1 MYFLVLFY
9 IIIWPSGP
17 EWIQYACNI
26 SITCLYSL
34 EGGGVSQAQRHHA
47 RLGFL
52 YLNDAAPAR
61 CCLHRVQEDGV
72 GVLAATGEDDTA
84 APSAGRPRW
93 DAVRRSV
100 AAQPVSISITL
111 RHVDEERGLDSKHR
125 ERKINQLV
133 GSDPN
138 KV

>member
-1 MYFLVLFY
+1 MFTGKMEPNKRFLLF
-9 IIIWPSGP
+9 
-17 EWIQYACNI
+17 
-26 SITCLYSL
+26 
-34 EGGGVSQAQRHHA
+34 
-47 RLGFL
+47 FFFF
-52 YLNDAAPAR
+52 YLNYTAPAR
-61 CCLHRVQEDGV
+61 CRLHRIQEDGV

-84 APSAGRPRW
+84 PPAAGRSRR

-111 RHVDEERGLDSKHR
+111 RHVDEKKGSFQNKERR
-125 ERKINQLV
+125 INQAV